1 MPPTRFAFSRIR
13 VSAARVRASR
23 AGLVALLAGIAALAL
38 PGPAVAAGCEPAP
51 ASAPILAQRLVAA
64 LPQGLSGALA
74 FKPPFGP
81 PQGDLDPGFA
91 DFLDGRRQAALLTR
105 ELAEPDLAR
114 FRRAHA
120 GRSPVVMP
128 VAAGAWNRFGYVD
141 AVVVIVNREN
151 PLRSLSLRDLDA
163 MLSTTRW
170 RGGADVTRWGQL
182 GLGGSWRFAPVHLT
196 GGADWHAGES
206 ARALTIRR
214 LVLSLPG
221 RTGRWKRVADSGSEA
236 EVVERVGKDR
246 LAVGFTG
253 AGHLSPAVRAVRIEG
268 IAADAATAASGRY
281 PLLRTVDL
289 LFDAPSGR
297 IDPRVAR
304 SLDWFLSAEGQ
315 DFLGRQGD
323 FAALPAPA
331 LLASRRKLAR
341 FSHAQ
346 GCDCCN

>member
-1 MPPTRFAFSRIR
+1 MPPTYFSVARIR
-13 VSAARVRASR
+13 AISAR
-23 AGLVALLAGIAALAL
+23 AGVFRVGLAGVLAGVAALAEPGIAA
-38 PGPAVAAGCEPAP
+38 AAGCGPVL

-64 LPQGLSGALA
+64 LPSHLSGVLA

-91 DFLDGRRQAALLTR
+91 DFLDGRRPAALLTR
-105 ELAEPDLAR
+105 EIAEPDLAR

-120 GRSPVVMP
+120 GRAPVVMP

-170 RGGADVTRWGQL
+170 RGGGDVTRWGQL
-182 GLGGSWRFAPVHLT
+182 GLGGSWRLAPVHLT
-196 GGADWHAGES
+196 GGADWQDSES

-221 RTGRWKRVADSGSEA
+221 RTGRWKRAADSGSEA

-268 IAADAATAASGRY
+268 VAADEATAASGRY

-289 LFDAPSGR
+289 LFDAPAGR
-297 IDPRVAR
+297 IDPRLAR
-304 SLDWFLSAEGQ
+304 SLDWFLSPEGQ
-315 DFLGRQGD
+315 GFLGRQGD
-323 FAALPAPA
+323 FAALPAPT
-331 LLASRRKLAR
+331 LRESRRKLAR
-341 FSHAQ
+341 LSPAR
-346 GCDCCN
+346 GCD